1 MSYLHHIF
9 MKERE
14 NFNRLTEEHL
24 QKHPLPKDVTCVPDI
39 PYLKDGNPAQCLDV
53 YRCYPRFDDLK
64 LPAIINIHGGGMIMG
79 NKEFN
84 RCFCGYLS
92 RMGYVVFS
100 LEYRLVPEV
109 TVFEQLQDIADAMKF
124 LEKIMSEYHADPE
137 QVYLVG
143 DSAGAW
149 LSVYT
154 VAMQKN
160 PHIAQIAGVNPS
172 FLNTCA
178 LSLISG
184 MFYTTRRDSIGMFLP
199 KYLYGSD
206 YRHIEFTPYI
216 NPEHFEIAQSLPPCQ
231 LITSKNDKWRSYSLD
246 YAATLKQNGINCV
259 LEDYDGGQELSHAFS
274 VFHPELEKSQ
284 DVIRSITD
292 FLLINDKPNT

>member
-39 PYLKDGNPAQCLDV
+39 PYLKDGNPVHCLDV

-143 DSAGAW
+143 DSAGAF
-149 LSVYT
+149 LALYT
-154 VAMQKN
+154 AAIQRN
-160 PHIAQIAGVNPS
+160 PMLAKASGVRPS
-172 FLNTCA
+172 YLEIQSMA
-178 LSLISG
+178 LISG
-184 MFYTTRRDSIGMFLP
+184 MFYTTKKDSIGLFLP
-199 KYLYGSD
+199 KALYGKNYKKHSF
-206 YRHIEFTPYI
+206 YPYLD
-216 NPEHFEIAQSLPPCQ
+216 PSVPAVGLSLPPCL
-231 LITSKNDKWRSYSLD
+231 LITSKMDRLYSYTRDLSQALQRCGTPC
-246 YAATLKQNGINCV
+246 TLKNYG
-259 LEDYDGGQELSHAFS
+259 DD
-274 VFHPELEKSQ
+274 P
-284 DVIRSITD
+284 
-292 FLLINDKPNT
+292 